1 MGDTSIII
9 AFLIGLGMFLFI
21 LSFAIMQYDRA
32 TKRSAFSKNL
42 HDEWLFKDFYLKTYS
57 ALFGYKDPNEVAIKM
72 GIKIEDY
79 YKKLP
84 SFTHYS
90 KA

>member
-21 LSFAIMQYDRA
+21 MSFAIMQYDRA

-42 HDEWLFKDFYLKTYS
+42 HDEWLFKDL
-57 ALFGYKDPNEVAIKM
+57 
-72 GIKIEDY
+72 
-79 YKKLP
+79 
-84 SFTHYS
+84 
-90 KA
+90 

>member
-21 LSFAIMQYDRA
+21 MSFAVMQYDRA

-42 HDEWLFKDFYLKTYS
+42 HDEWSARCTAIITTAYS
-57 ALFGYKDPNEVAIKM
+57 SRYPRTATRSTA
-72 GIKIEDY
+72 
-79 YKKLP
+79 
-84 SFTHYS
+84 STS
-90 KA
+90 TAR